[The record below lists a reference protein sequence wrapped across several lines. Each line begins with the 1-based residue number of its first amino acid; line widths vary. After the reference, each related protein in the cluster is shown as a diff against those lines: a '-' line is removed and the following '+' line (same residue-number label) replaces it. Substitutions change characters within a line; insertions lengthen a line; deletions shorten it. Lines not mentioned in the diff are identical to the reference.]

1 MPLKLN
7 IGLSRKVG
15 QPNFGS
21 RQASIG
27 LEVELDASILTEPEL
42 LQERV
47 GMLYS
52 FAERAIETELSQPNE
67 RLRCPQPGREAI
79 LSSPCL
85 SLSSVGQTQANST
98 LLVPEEITPLR
109 KPIDLTWQVESRQLS
124 QERPRLTSK
133 QHRAIHAICRRLGL
147 DPFGLIRERFQLERV
162 DELDIRQA
170 SRLIDELKDSL
181 AMSPTY

>member
-27 LEVELDASILTEPEL
+27 LEVELDASMLTEPEL

-52 FAERAIETELSQPNE
+52 FAERAIEAELSQPNE
-67 RLRCPQPGREAI
+67 RLPYSQPSKEAV

-98 LLVPEEITPLR
+98 SLVPEEMAPIR
-109 KPIDLTWQVESRQLS
+109 MPIDLTEQVESRGLS
-124 QERPRLTSK
+124 QNGPRLTSK
-133 QHRAIHAICRRLGL
+133 QHRAIHAISQRLGL
-147 DPFGLIRERFQLERV
+147 DPFGFIRERFQLERV
-162 DELDIRQA
+162 DDLDIRQA